1 MRKLSRDKEEDLRK
15 RFSCWW
21 TKPLEN
27 GLPYKRILCFEGS
40 FKRARGPPSTVGEV
54 FRSLVSLTKNNDMTA
69 MMPLLAAGDQV
80 GLLSIYHYIVL
91 KGVMSPT

>member
-1 MRKLSRDKEEDLRK
+1 M
-15 RFSCWW
+15 
-21 TKPLEN
+21 
-27 GLPYKRILCFEGS
+27 
-40 FKRARGPPSTVGEV
+40 GEV

-80 GLLSIYHYIVL
+80 GLLSIYHNIVL